1 MSAPLRKRL
10 DWLRRR
16 EMMRWARSGHFLRRS
31 ASSVG
36 ADLLTELLKVC
47 KAQEG
52 GSQRA
57 QGTGSSETSR
67 TCWSATFRRIA
78 VAA

>member
-1 MSAPLRKRL
+1 MSSKVVLPRPRDIAEIDLRCVL
-10 DWLRRR
+10 
-16 EMMRWARSGHFLRRS
+16 
-31 ASSVG
+31 VN
-36 ADLLTELLKVC
+36 
-47 KAQEG
+47 AQE

>member
-1 MSAPLRKRL
+1 MTAATLVLLLVGLWFITQLRIWRIHPARRHSPVVPS
-10 DWLRRR
+10 DLRCV
-16 EMMRWARSGHFLRRS
+16 L
-31 ASSVG
+31 VN
-36 ADLLTELLKVC
+36 
-47 KAQEG
+47 AQEG

>member
-1 MSAPLRKRL
+1 VKKELAAAQVTALALEERHPENFAP
-10 DWLRRR
+10 
-16 EMMRWARSGHFLRRS
+16 AR
-31 ASSVG
+31 
-36 ADLLTELLKVC
+36 ELL
-47 KAQEG
+47 EG
-52 GSQRA
+52 A